1 MYESLASQAIR
12 IFDWK
17 HLKAME
23 SIKQAFLIQG
33 LWREFKVSMNLEEE
47 I

>member
-17 HLKAME
+17 YLKAME
-23 SIKQAFLIQG
+23 SIKWAFLIEG
-33 LWREFKVSMNLEEE
+33 LWREFKVFMNLEEE